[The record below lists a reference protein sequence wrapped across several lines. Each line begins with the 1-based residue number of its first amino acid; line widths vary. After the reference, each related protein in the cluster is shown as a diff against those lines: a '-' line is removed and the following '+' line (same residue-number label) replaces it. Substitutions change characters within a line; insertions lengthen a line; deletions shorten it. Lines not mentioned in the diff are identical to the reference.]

1 LLLTGITSRHWRK
14 LPRST
19 SATAQ
24 VPASRP
30 RPPGSMRTHAAGW
43 AGALFY
49 LLLPSEWETEAKRL
63 REERQEARQARDAA
77 LVAATDSRK
86 EVGRLQEALAAKR
99 TQEARQISSLERQV
113 GELRGELEVAGA
125 AARETERLWDE
136 KLVDVRAEHK
146 AALDRLHAEA
156 EQRKE
161 ARRLCAEE
169 YACKRDAL
177 QVSLCSPS
185 GWPEKVSAPYCT

>member
-1 LLLTGITSRHWRK
+1 
-14 LPRST
+14 
-19 SATAQ
+19 
-24 VPASRP
+24 
-30 RPPGSMRTHAAGW
+30 M
-43 AGALFY
+43 
-49 LLLPSEWETEAKRL
+49 
-63 REERQEARQARDAA
+63 
-77 LVAATDSRK
+77 
-86 EVGRLQEALAAKR
+86 
-99 TQEARQISSLERQV
+99 
-113 GELRGELEVAGA
+113 
-125 AARETERLWDE
+125 
-136 KLVDVRAEHK
+136 DVRAEHK